1 MPHRK
6 ALQKQLI
13 RAAVLRRPANPLRI
27 EQLELEGPRQ
37 DEMLVRLVASGIC
50 HTDVDFW
57 RHGGPGAVVLG
68 HEVRVS

>member
-1 MPHRK
+1 M
-6 ALQKQLI
+6 
-13 RAAVLRRPANPLRI
+13 LRRPANPLRI